1 MILQEKFQAIAE
13 LYVQAFMRKHGF
25 FDEEDGSYSDW
36 EWVSTVGGIVEM
48 ADYYIGFDDIR
59 FDIDN
64 SVSKELFFEWYN
76 FCVEKEKTINYRS
89 YTMGLRE

>member
-13 LYVQAFMRKHGF
+13 LYVEAFLRKHGF

-36 EWVSTVGGIVEM
+36 EWVSNVGGVVEI